1 MAQKVQVLLTCDL
14 DEEEVEAAETVTFGF
29 DGSSYAIELCNTHL
43 DEFNEWM
50 QGYIGAARRADGP
63 RRRSRSAGS
72 PARGRSGANGDVT
85 EVGTI
90 RQWARSNGFKVSDR
104 GRIAAEVRDAFEAS
118 RK

>member
-29 DGSSYAIELCNTHL
+29 DGSSYAIELCNAHL

-63 RRRSRSAGS
+63 RRRARSGGS
-72 PARGRSGANGDVT
+72 ATRGRTGSGGDVT

-90 RQWARSNGFKVSDR
+90 REWARSNGFKVSDR
-104 GRIAAEVRDAFEAS
+104 GRIAADVREAFEAS
-118 RK
+118 QK